1 MKQATYLGP
10 RVKRLRRELGLT
22 QAQLAADLGISDSYV
37 ALIERNQRPV
47 TADLLLRLAATY
59 RLDLAALASGG
70 AEDDATRL
78 AAVLRD
84 PLLAGV
90 DVPAIEV
97 RDVAANYP
105 GITEAMVR
113 LHTALSER
121 MLALAD
127 AEAAQTGAAANDPV
141 AQAQH
146 FIAARRNCFPALD
159 EAAEDLAA
167 KVEGAGGMERY
178 IADRFEVRVR
188 TLPSDVMMG
197 AQRRYDRHREELW
210 IDETLDGASHR
221 FQVALQLAWLAL
233 RAPIEAAMGDTDAL
247 GEEARVLIRRA
258 LGGYAA
264 AALRLPYT
272 AFARDAEGSLYDLDR
287 LARRWGASFEQ
298 VAHRLT
304 TLQKPRASHV
314 PFFFLRVDIAGNV
327 SKRLDGAGFPFA
339 RHGGAC
345 PLWNVHAAFREP
357 RRILTQWLEL
367 PDGKRFFSIARTV
380 TSGGGQYGAPLV
392 ERVVALGTAA
402 SEAHR
407 LIYTRGEGAPDPE
420 RPTPI
425 GPTCR
430 LCDRTQC
437 PARAHPPLGRAL
449 LPDDSYRGATP
460 WSFAEG

>member
-1 MKQATYLGP
+1 MKKATYLGP

-22 QAQLAADLGISDSYV
+22 QAQLAADLGISAPYV

-59 RLDLAALASGG
+59 RLDLSALASGG
-70 AEDDATRL
+70 AEDDETRL
-78 AAVLRD
+78 ATVLRD
-84 PLLAGV
+84 PLLGEV
-90 DVPAIEV
+90 DVPTIEL

-113 LHTALSER
+113 LHAALGER
-121 MLALAD
+121 TLALAN
-127 AEAAQTGAAANDPV
+127 AEAGLGEIAARDPV

-159 EAAEDLAA
+159 EAAEELGAR
-167 KVEGAGGMERY
+167 VEAAGGMEAY
-178 IADRFEVRVR
+178 LTQRFEIRVR
-188 TLPSDVMMG
+188 TLPPDVMMG

-233 RAPIEAAMGDTDAL
+233 KGPIEAAMRGTEML

-264 AALRLPYT
+264 AALRLPYA
-272 AFARDAEGSLYDLDR
+272 AFARDAEASSYDLER

-304 TLQKPRASHV
+304 TLQKPGATHV

-380 TSGGGQYGAPLV
+380 TSGGGRHGAPFV

-402 SEAHR
+402 NEAHR

-425 GPTCR
+425 GITCR

-437 PARAHPPLGRAL
+437 PARAYPPLGRAL
-449 LPDDSYRGATP
+449 LPDDSYRGSTP